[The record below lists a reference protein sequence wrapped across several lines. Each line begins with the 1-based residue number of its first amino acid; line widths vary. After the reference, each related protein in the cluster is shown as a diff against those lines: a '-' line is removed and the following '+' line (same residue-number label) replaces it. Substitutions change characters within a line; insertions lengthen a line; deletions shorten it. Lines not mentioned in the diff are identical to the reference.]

1 MKRTFKR
8 FSKSLALCLPVLLA
22 APASAETEL
31 NLANFIP
38 TRHPMNA
45 KVFEPLAEEIAS
57 ISGGDLTI
65 RIFPSGELGAGPQRQ
80 FNRVVTGVADIGFGL
95 QGYTSSQFPRTLVAE
110 LPGLF
115 PTPEAAVETLW
126 NKFDLIAEDYAKTK
140 VLAVWVNS
148 SAVLLTRDRSVEKV
162 EDLAG
167 LTIRAPSA
175 IGAKVLEAWGA
186 NAVTMPAPE
195 IYNALQT
202 GVIDGVFIGA
212 DAVKSFRLDEVSKH
226 AAFGLPNTV
235 TTFFLLMNQGTWD
248 GLSADQQAH
257 LDSAAG
263 FALSKHA
270 TDVYVAAGAAS
281 RAHLES
287 LDGFAVTDLSE
298 EQRGRMV
305 GMLSDLYQDVASDL
319 DDQGIDGQAV
329 LTGLQAN

>member
-1 MKRTFKR
+1 MRTQIRK
-8 FSKSLALCLPVLLA
+8 LA
-22 APASAETEL
+22 AVLGLCAPLLSGAPVVAQSEL
-31 NLANFIP
+31 SLANFIP
-38 TRHPMNA
+38 PRHPMNA
-45 KVFEPLAEEIAS
+45 KVFTPFADDVAKVTNGEV
-57 ISGGDLTI
+57 TV

-80 FNRVVTGVADIGFGL
+80 YNRVLTAVADIGFGL

-115 PTPEAAVETLW
+115 PSPEAAVDTIWANFE
-126 NKFDLIAEDYAKTK
+126 LIADDYSEAK

-148 SAVLLTRDRSVEKV
+148 PAVLLTRDQAVNSV

-226 AAFGLPNTV
+226 AAFGLPNAV
-235 TTFFLLMNQGTWD
+235 TTFFLLMNQGSWD
-248 GLSADQQAH
+248 KLSSEQQAQI
-257 LDSAAG
+257 DGITGES
-263 FALSKHA
+263 LSKHA
-270 TDVYVAAGAAS
+270 TEVYAAS
-281 RAHLES
+281 GSAARTHLEGY
-287 LDGFAVTDLSE
+287 DGYVVTDLSAE
-298 EQRGRMV
+298 ESARMV
-305 GMLSDLYQDVASDL
+305 DMLGDLYGEVADDL
-319 DDQGIDGQAV
+319 AAQGIDGQAI
-329 LTGLQAN
+329 LSGLQAN